1 MSTSLHRYAD
11 SPEPKQKIPGCTPSA
26 QQPSN
31 DTDSDFCDSS
41 GFVGA
46 MSNHAE
52 RKDINTTSANPT
64 GEDKSTGISL
74 IPVAEPRKKSKG
86 RNSHSGKSKGVE
98 TPAVSTDMRS
108 RKKTSELRSPE
119 VTVQKSVHSSGKQKC
134 TTPAKEIA
142 LSKTVQHKQDKLGVG
157 QITGKT
163 KNPASGKHSAA
174 RLKPSHLKESF
185 SSVEDKGD
193 SQGGTKSHS
202 KGGSSTSGVTK
213 TFQHTSSCGQAA
225 EDKTPP
231 TKQGQKSTVRNSL
244 GKRKRTYQSAATT
257 VDSDSSDED
266 ARPKKLPRKEAANP
280 LLKVN
285 DIQKTQTMVTSADQ
299 SKLQH
304 PGSSS
309 EWTSEEESTSVPI
322 KSKSKS
328 KSKPKS
334 KSKFTDKKKSTAK
347 ANSTIASRTT
357 AAASKGKSNVGSPS
371 SSAVKL
377 GRSEIGKPT
386 SQVCE
391 DSSSSSL
398 SSSEEEERLAKQKSK
413 SKSSPSIEV
422 KTEDHLC
429 PDNQNELRA
438 EKREL
443 DDVFSFQSTF
453 RETHNK
459 TTTLYMKSSTTDCDS
474 PKDPRRQTDKRA
486 TGQSTSKG
494 KPGLT
499 SALVDVPNIP
509 KEMAETVDDHS
520 SEEILAEDSQDLDV
534 DIIPATQPTA
544 RSDTAETTGNY
555 TCMVMSSM
563 GLRFVI

>member
-1 MSTSLHRYAD
+1 
-11 SPEPKQKIPGCTPSA
+11 
-26 QQPSN
+26 
-31 DTDSDFCDSS
+31 
-41 GFVGA
+41 

-52 RKDINTTSANPT
+52 RKDINITSANTT
-64 GEDKSTGISL
+64 GEDKPTGISL
-74 IPVAEPRKKSKG
+74 IPVTEPRKKSKG
-86 RNSHSGKSKGVE
+86 RNLHSGKSKSVE

-119 VTVQKSVHSSGKQKC
+119 VTVQKSVHSSSKQKC
-134 TTPAKEIA
+134 ITPAKEIA

-163 KNPASGKHSAA
+163 KNSASGKHSAA
-174 RLKPSHLKESF
+174 RLKPSRLKESF

-231 TKQGQKSTVRNSL
+231 TKQGQKSSVKTSL
-244 GKRKRTYQSAATT
+244 GKRKRTYQLAATI

-280 LLKVN
+280 LMEVKG
-285 DIQKTQTMVTSADQ
+285 IPKTQTMVTPADQ

-309 EWTSEEESTSVPI
+309 EWTSEEESTSVQI
-322 KSKSKS
+322 KP
-328 KSKPKS
+328 KSKPKSKS

-357 AAASKGKSNVGSPS
+357 AAASKGKPNVGSLS

-377 GRSEIGKPT
+377 GCSEIGKPT
-386 SQVCE
+386 SQVHE
-391 DSSSSSL
+391 DSSSSSF

-429 PDNQNELRA
+429 PDKQNELRA

-453 RETHNK
+453 CETHNK

-474 PKDPRRQTDKRA
+474 PKDPQRQTDKRA
-486 TGQSTSKG
+486 TGQSTSSSEVLDQAGIEEGRTTSKG

-509 KEMAETVDDHS
+509 KEMAETVDDRS
-520 SEEILAEDSQDLDV
+520 SVEILAEDSQDLDV

-544 RSDTAETTGNY
+544 RSDTAETAGKY
-555 TCMVMSSM
+555 TCVVMSSM
-563 GLRFVI
+563 GPRFMI